1 MAKTTKP
8 NIKIHDTST
17 NEVIEREMT
26 DAEFEQYQIDQQND
40 LARWAQIN
48 AE

>member
-8 NIKIHDTST
+8 LVKIHNTET
-17 NEVIEREMT
+17 GEIIEREMT
-26 DAEFEQYQIDQQND
+26 DAEFEQYQIDQEYEIT
-40 LARWAQIN
+40 RWAQIN